1 MEKAKSILLT
11 ILVVV
16 SLIQSYMLGYSSPRP
31 EPISPENYV
40 NTELSGTQAELK
52 DVVFPNQIIL
62 HFGKKNHTVLYPM
75 PFINHYRNIFDF
87 LKQRTFDGLRKTN
100 VFAANIDWNDIRDN
114 YQGIE
119 VRFSEGV
126 PFTVLQSLMSISKEE
141 ASLENELITRIWI
154 YKGNKDEV
162 KTFFISDTNVVL
174 YEAVKA
180 DVTVQDLEVRLRLG
194 ESLTR
199 YHTTDGEF
207 YLPDEPLPAI
217 KITMPFTQ
225 YTAEQLKRNLFVDPS
240 LTRLLQER
248 DGSQIFTDGK
258 RGLQLRN
265 GQRWLVYS
273 DPGSAPV
280 DSKNEIKDNLLS
292 AIQFVN
298 QHGGW
303 NSTYLYSSIT
313 PKQAFGPQTLLF
325 RQYLEGY
332 PVMNIRN
339 DDIGYIKV
347 VVQKGI
353 VANFERSMI
362 LPDTKAMAKQ
372 QAVLEG
378 GKELDAKVQQYG
390 RRMAIVG
397 IYPGYK
403 PVLKEKEKTIE
414 YVPKWIAELRDGSYD
429 VIE

>member
-1 MEKAKSILLT
+1 VEKTKSILLT
-11 ILVVV
+11 VLVVV
-16 SLIQSYMLGYSSPRP
+16 SLVQSYMLGYSSPRP
-31 EPISPENYV
+31 EKLDTGEYV
-40 NTELSGTQAELK
+40 ETELAGTQAELK

-62 HFGKKNHTVLYPM
+62 HFGKKSHTVLYPM

-119 VRFSEGV
+119 VRFNEGV
-126 PFTVLQSLMSISKEE
+126 PFTVLQSLMTISKEE

-162 KTFFISDTNVVL
+162 KTFFISDTNVVV

-194 ESLTR
+194 ESLTK
-199 YHTTDGEF
+199 YHTVDGEY
-207 YLPDEPLPAI
+207 YLPDEPLPTI
-217 KITMPFTQ
+217 QISMPYTQ
-225 YTAEQLKRNLFVDPS
+225 YSAEQLKRNLFVDPT
-240 LTRLLQER
+240 LTRSLQER

-265 GQRWLVYS
+265 DQRWLIYS

-280 DSKNEIKDNLLS
+280 ESKNEIKDNLLS

-303 NSTYLYSSIT
+303 NSTFLYSRIS
-313 PKQAFGPQTLLF
+313 PKQAFGPQTLVF

-332 PVMNIRN
+332 PVMNIRTEN
-339 DDIGYIKV
+339 IGYIKV

-353 VANFERSMI
+353 VSNYERSMI
-362 LPDTKAMAKQ
+362 IPDSKSMTKQ
-372 QAVLEG
+372 QIMLEG
-378 GKELDAKVQQYG
+378 GKELDQKVQQYG
-390 RRMAIVG
+390 KRMSIVG

-403 PVLKEKEKTIE
+403 PVVKEKTLE
-414 YVPKWIAELRDGSYD
+414 YVPKWIAELRDGTYD